1 MTASQELYEAIKTGD
16 RSKVEA
22 LLDAAPELV
31 NGGGASGMPPLML
44 ALYSRREEI
53 ANLLVDR
60 GAEVNIWTAAAMGD
74 RVVLERELDAN
85 PVLIASYSSDGWTPL
100 HLAAFFGHKDL
111 VEFLVNRGAD
121 VRARSANTMCN
132 FPLHAAV
139 AARHAEVAAILLSH
153 GAEIDG
159 RQVAGYTALHS
170 AAANGDESTIRLLLA
185 HEANRELQNEEGKT
199 PKDMARERD
208 QPRAVELLSL

>member
-1 MTASQELYEAIKTGD
+1 MTASQELYEAIKSGD
-16 RSKVEA
+16 RSKVVA

-31 NGGGASGMPPLML
+31 NGGGAGGMPPLML
-44 ALYSRREEI
+44 ALYSRRAEI
-53 ANLLVDR
+53 ADLLVDR
-60 GAEVNIWTAAAMGD
+60 GAELNIWTAAAMGD

-85 PVLIASYSSDGWTPL
+85 PALIATYSSDGWTPL

-121 VRARSANTMCN
+121 VKARSANTMCN

-139 AARHAEVAAILLSH
+139 AARHTEVAAVLLAH

-159 RQVAGYTALHS
+159 RQAAGYTALHS

-185 HEANRELQNEEGKT
+185 HEANRELRNEDGKS
-199 PKDMARERD
+199 PMDMARERG

>member
-1 MTASQELYEAIKTGD
+1 MTPSQELYEAIKTGD
-16 RSKVEA
+16 RSEVEA

-53 ANLLVDR
+53 ARLLVDR

-74 RVVLERELDAN
+74 SSAVERELAAN
-85 PVLIASYSSDGWTPL
+85 PALIAGYSSDGWTPL

-121 VRARSANTMCN
+121 VKARSANTMCN

-139 AARHAEVAAILLSH
+139 AARHTEVAAILLSH

-159 RQVAGYTALHS
+159 RQAGGYTALHS

-199 PKDMARERD
+199 PMDMARERD